1 MAQQTVAGEKAP
13 SRAEI
18 EAEIA
23 AARERLAGDIAELIN
38 QVHPRAI
45 VHNTV
50 ADAREFVGGEF
61 RQLKDQLV
69 DDDGVRVERVE
80 RVALAVAA
88 VAGVVAFAMV
98 VRSIIHGR

>member
-23 AARERLAGDIAELIN
+23 AARQRLAGDIAELIN

-50 ADAREFVGGEF
+50 ADAREFVSGEF

-69 DDDGVRVERVE
+69 DEDGVRVE

-88 VAGVVAFAMV
+88 VAGVVTFVMV
-98 VRSIIHGR
+98 VRSIVRGR

>member
-23 AARERLAGDIAELIN
+23 AARERLAADIAELIS

-50 ADAREFVGGEF
+50 ADARKFVSGEF
-61 RQLKDQLV
+61 GQVKDQFV
-69 DDDGVRVERVE
+69 DDDGVRVE

-88 VAGVVAFAMV
+88 VAGVVTFVMV
-98 VRSIIHGR
+98 VRSIVRGR